1 MAAVF
6 FSKNLKDTKKI
17 AHTLVDAVSQIEHSG
32 ALVIGLVGNLGAG
45 KTTFTQ
51 SLAQNFGIK
60 ESILSPTFVLM
71 KIYAIRKKAAS
82 AAFRHLVHIDC
93 YRLDSPNE
101 LDHLGFKH
109 LLKDKD
115 AIIVIE
121 WADRIKKILPG
132 DTIWVEFKHG
142 KKQNERLINF

>member
-1 MAAVF
+1 MVADF
-6 FSKNLKDTKKI
+6 FSKNLKDTRKI
-17 AHTLVDAVSQIEHSG
+17 AHALVDAVLQIEHSG
-32 ALVIGLVGNLGAG
+32 ALVIGLMGNLGAG

-71 KIYAIRKKAAS
+71 KIYTIRKKAAG

-93 YRLDSPNE
+93 YRIDSPGE

-121 WADRIKKILPG
+121 WAERIKNILPK
-132 DTIWVEFKHG
+132 DTLWIKFRHG
-142 KKQNERLINF
+142 KKPSERIISY